1 MIKGGVRK
9 KDYIRRTTEKLA
21 APSPA
26 FSKAFLLRLKNDGNF
41 CYSNAVVTCLLGN
54 PLVQQFCLE
63 ENGFPGG
70 PLSVLKTLLRTSI
83 NQVCISCL
91 PKTRF
96 FPIKD

>member
-63 ENGFPGG
+63 ENGFPGEEEERYQETQWDRRKG
-70 PLSVLKTLLRTSI
+70 RPE
-83 NQVCISCL
+83 N
-91 PKTRF
+91 
-96 FPIKD
+96 DY

>member
-70 PLSVLKTLLRTSI
+70 PLSLLKTLLRTSI
-83 NQVCISCL
+83 NQVCISCFAQNKVL
-91 PKTRF
+91 PY
-96 FPIKD
+96 